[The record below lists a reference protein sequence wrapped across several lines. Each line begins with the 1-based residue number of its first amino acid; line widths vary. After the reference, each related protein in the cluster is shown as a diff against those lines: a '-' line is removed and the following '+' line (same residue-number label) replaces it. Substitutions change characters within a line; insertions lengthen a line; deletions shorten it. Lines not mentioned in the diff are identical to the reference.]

1 MQKILKILLVVILG
15 IIGTCSLIWVLSTT
29 ASGFEEASAR
39 GEALG
44 TSLALFCSPPSAR
57 QFSNWFEVNDGFK

>member
-44 TSLALFCSPPSAR
+44 TILGVILFAAI
-57 QFSNWFEVNDGFK
+57 GAAIFKLVRGK